1 MRQTDKFEI
10 MIFVETEV
18 LKGLI
23 FISTPEG
30 RLLDELNGRSQ
41 MEPENR
47 DKFIMI
53 NDVDIWHMDGKE
65 EKTSVAHINKENI
78 EMAGTITK
86 DTCRGIG
93 AKNGPKCYPF
103 AEKLPVKVKI
113 ETPGY
118 TIIGN
123 IYRLSLQQVD
133 HVIKEQTAFMP
144 LTDIEVSSTK
154 LNKRWHLPF
163 LAVNKWKVLSLHEVV

>member
-1 MRQTDKFEI
+1 MQSDGFEI
-10 MIFVETEV
+10 LIFVETEV
-18 LKGLI
+18 LQGLI

-41 MEPENR
+41 MGPENR
-47 DKFIMI
+47 ERFLTLA
-53 NDVDIWHMDGKE
+53 NVSIWHMDGTE
-65 EKTSVAHINKENI
+65 EKASVVHINKENI
-78 EMAGTITK
+78 EMSGTITK
-86 DTCRGIG
+86 DVGRGIG
-93 AKNGPKCYPF
+93 AKNGPKPYPF
-103 AEKLPVKVKI
+103 AEKVPVKVKI

-123 IYRLSLQQVD
+123 IYRLNLQQVEY
-133 HVIKEQTAFMP
+133 VIKERTAFMP